1 MTPQTP
7 PLLLD
12 ERDLEPVGIGHRERP
27 VSPRGLRRLAV
38 EPPTLHLDVRR
49 DRVDVLDR
57 GDPEAASL
65 AFLAVPP
72 LREVVLAEHDVARA
86 RLHLYALQL
95 ATAFPPLPL
104 REAEHVAVPGD
115 AAGKVVDGEGRGQE
129 APAATRG
136 CGAAGAAARSSS

>member
-12 ERDLEPVGIGHRERP
+12 ERDLEPVGIGHRER
-27 VSPRGLRRLAV
+27 L
-38 EPPTLHLDVRR
+38 
-49 DRVDVLDR
+49 DVLDR
-57 GDPEAASL
+57 GNPEAASL

-115 AAGKVVDGEGRGQE
+115 AAGEVVDGEGRGQ
-129 APAATRG
+129 
-136 CGAAGAAARSSS
+136 GAQ